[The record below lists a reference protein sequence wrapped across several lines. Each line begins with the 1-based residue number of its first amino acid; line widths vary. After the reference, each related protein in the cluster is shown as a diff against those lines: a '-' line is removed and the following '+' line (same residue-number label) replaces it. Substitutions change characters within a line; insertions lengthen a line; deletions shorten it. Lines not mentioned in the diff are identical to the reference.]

1 MCWIASRKRAAD
13 ILSNETDEEGDDHHA
28 QSPRSK
34 VRRIGRTGP
43 PAAGSQDTGMVQSI
57 LDANLDSMDES
68 DKEDKEDQE
77 DQEYQEDAEAEAEED
92 MEQAEAEEN
101 MEEVE
106 GEENVEEAE
115 GEQDKFA
122 GEEVSADCY
131 LIQIPNRLLR
141 PGGSERRALH
151 CDQRP
156 QVKGIKVSYAL

>member
-1 MCWIASRKRAAD
+1 
-13 ILSNETDEEGDDHHA
+13 
-28 QSPRSK
+28 
-34 VRRIGRTGP
+34 
-43 PAAGSQDTGMVQSI
+43 MVQSI

-68 DKEDKEDQE
+68 DKED
-77 DQEYQEDAEAEAEED
+77 QEYQEDAEAEAEAEEEAEED

-101 MEEVE
+101 M
-106 GEENVEEAE
+106 EEAE

>member
-1 MCWIASRKRAAD
+1 
-13 ILSNETDEEGDDHHA
+13 
-28 QSPRSK
+28 
-34 VRRIGRTGP
+34 
-43 PAAGSQDTGMVQSI
+43 MVQSI

-68 DKEDKEDQE
+68 DKED
-77 DQEYQEDAEAEAEED
+77 QEYQEDAEAEAEEEAEED

-106 GEENVEEAE
+106 GEENMEEAE

>member
-1 MCWIASRKRAAD
+1 
-13 ILSNETDEEGDDHHA
+13 
-28 QSPRSK
+28 
-34 VRRIGRTGP
+34 
-43 PAAGSQDTGMVQSI
+43 MVQSI